1 MSRFDDDDIEFDFFA
16 EPETRE
22 AQPGDRGER
31 GFRVGG
37 GRSGGSG
44 GGGGPR
50 RPTAPTPLLRLL
62 GLVGFAILIVVLLV
76 LWVSSC
82 GGTSKASAYR
92 DYMAKASVTGT
103 SSAKVGKQLM
113 AALNTAGIKP
123 ADLDPK
129 IRNLA
134 QQEQQLLAAM
144 QVVKVPKELLDE
156 HQMLL
161 EALQLRVAGLA
172 GIATVFHDNPVP
184 KDRTAVANSLAVASQ
199 RLVAADV
206 VWADLFKS
214 AADTELQRQG
224 IAGVT
229 VPASNLLAGNDLGS
243 SRTWTPIL
251 QRISGAS
258 TGGATATG
266 LHGMGLVAV
275 KALPAGT
282 LLTPGTE
289 TTIVAKTDLGFEVT
303 VEDTGDNQEVQV
315 NVTLTVL
322 QSPTPIVKKAVIDQ
336 INPGEQKT
344 LTFTNLGPVQ
354 FATKTSIK
362 VEVTPVPGEKST
374 TNNSAEYPVIFSLG

>member
-1 MSRFDDDDIEFDFFA
+1 MTRFDDDDIEFDFFA

-22 AQPGDRGER
+22 AQPQER
-31 GFRVGG
+31 GFRVPT
-37 GRSGGSG
+37 RG
-44 GGGGPR
+44 GGGGGGSR
-50 RPTAPTPLLRLL
+50 RPAAPTPLLRLL
-62 GLVGFAILIVVLLV
+62 GLVGFAILIIVLLV

-82 GGTSKASAYR
+82 GGTSKASAFR
-92 DYMAKASVTGT
+92 DYMAKAGVTGT
-103 SSAKVGKQLM
+103 ASAKVGKQLM

-123 ADLDPK
+123 AELDPK

-134 QQEQQLLAAM
+134 QQQQQLLSAM
-144 QVVKVPKELLDE
+144 QVVKPPKDLVEE

-161 EALQLRVAGLA
+161 EALQLRVSGLS
-172 GIATVFHDNPVP
+172 GIATVFRDNPVP
-184 KDRTAVANSLAVASQ
+184 KDRAAVAGSLAVAAQ

-206 VWADLFKS
+206 VWADLFK
-214 AADTELQRQG
+214 AASDVEAQRQG
-224 IAGVT
+224 VTGVA

-251 QRISGAS
+251 QRLTGAT
-258 TGGATATG
+258 TGGGAASG

-303 VEDTGDNQEVQV
+303 VEDTGENQEVQV

-322 QSPTPIVKKAVIDQ
+322 QSPTPIVKKAVIDT

-344 LTFTNLGPVQ
+344 VIFNNLGPVQ

-374 TNNSAEYPVIFSLG
+374 ANNTAEYPVIFSLG